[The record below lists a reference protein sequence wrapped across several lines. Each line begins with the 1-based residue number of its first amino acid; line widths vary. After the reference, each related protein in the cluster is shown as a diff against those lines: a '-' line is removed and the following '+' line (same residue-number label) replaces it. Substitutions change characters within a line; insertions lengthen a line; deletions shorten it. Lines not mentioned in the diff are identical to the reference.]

1 MTTRT
6 PQVHLFGNLGGDPE
20 TKTLSGRTFNREVY
34 DAILDDAVEK
44 EYTTPDRELL
54 VASLAV
60 NYKTQDGTFQTRWIR
75 LVDHQHLLRL
85 HRKGDKIRVDGFFRN
100 RPGPDLAANP
110 VWLHHRRAT
119 ASHVEPAQR
128 PPRRLRANDPV
139 RHTLQAP
146 LRLRATDF
154 QPPVL

>member
-20 TKTLSGRTFNREVY
+20 TKTLPGRSFHREVY
-34 DAILDDAVEK
+34 DAILDETVEK
-44 EYTTPDRELL
+44 EYTTSDRELL

-85 HRKGDKIRVDGFFRN
+85 RRKGDKIRVDGFFRN
-100 RPGPDLAANP
+100 RQYNDRNTGEVKTIREFIVTAAK
-110 VWLHHRRAT
+110 
-119 ASHVEPAQR
+119 
-128 PPRRLRANDPV
+128 
-139 RHTLQAP
+139 LQNLKTREQA
-146 LRLRATDF
+146 A
-154 QPPVL
+154 